1 MEPQPRAAQAR
12 ESERSDTDAQTVR
25 EAPGDDGERSL
36 IRWMLLLT
44 PAQRLEV
51 LQRHVDALER
61 LGAGA

>member
-1 MEPQPRAAQAR
+1 MEPKSRAPQPQAETR
-12 ESERSDTDAQTVR
+12 SEADAQTVR

-36 IRWMLLLT
+36 IRWMLSLT